1 MHKLI
6 FCITLL
12 FFLKDQIEN
21 QTFPLIL
28 LADFL
33 VIKLLLLSSILISM
47 SMSASDVTEVSSLIE
62 AWSAILAKWLVA
74 YKAAANAVIGPAT
87 AADRTVAIIGS
98 ISLLDVRLDLE
109 NIMAKTKMDELCTI
123 TMSKISSP

>member
-47 SMSASDVTEVSSLIE
+47 SMSASDVTAVSSLIV
-62 AWSAILAKWLVA
+62 ARLANLAKWLVA

-109 NIMAKTKMDELCTI
+109 NIMAKTKMDELCAI
-123 TMSKISSP
+123 TMSKISSS